1 MAGQRVSI
9 AIEDHVAD
17 VRLTRPEKLNAL
29 DPAMFAALTDAI
41 AQLEATSGLR
51 AAVLSGEGRGFC
63 AGLDMASMASGGS
76 GMDLATRTHGLA
88 NDFQQVAWGW
98 RTLPVPV
105 IAAVHGVAF
114 GGGLQIASGADIRI
128 VAPDARL
135 SAMEMKWGIVPDMAG
150 YALWRGNVRDDVLRE
165 LIYTAREFGAEATV
179 NIEEL
184 KSPQER
190 IARVREIVGGFGAD
204 LVMDCSGHPTAGP
217 EGIEMLRD
225 GGTYVEMGQ
234 FTDAGSIDTSWHRIC
249 TKDLNVLGSWGFT
262 GNDLPLGVD
271 MLYRTANKYPWLK
284 MQTIYPFTEEG
295 VAQAVKDAMAMK
307 TVKSTIVPWPELVE

>member
-165 LIYTAREFGAEATV
+165 LIYTAREFGAEEALALGFVT
-179 NIEEL
+179 
-184 KSPQER
+184 R
-190 IARVREIVGGFGAD
+190 IAADPHAEAMALARAIAGRNPDAVRAAKRLANLEADAGAV
-204 LVMDCSGHPTAGP
+204 LLAESREQAALLRSPNQIEAVMANMQKRAPS
-217 EGIEMLRD
+217 
-225 GGTYVEMGQ
+225 
-234 FTDAGSIDTSWHRIC
+234 FTD
-249 TKDLNVLGSWGFT
+249 
-262 GNDLPLGVD
+262 
-271 MLYRTANKYPWLK
+271 
-284 MQTIYPFTEEG
+284 
-295 VAQAVKDAMAMK
+295 
-307 TVKSTIVPWPELVE
+307 